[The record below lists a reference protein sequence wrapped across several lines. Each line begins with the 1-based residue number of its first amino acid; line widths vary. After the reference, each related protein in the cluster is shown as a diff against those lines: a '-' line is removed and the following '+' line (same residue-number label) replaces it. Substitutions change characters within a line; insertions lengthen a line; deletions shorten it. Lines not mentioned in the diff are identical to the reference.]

1 MCVQANGTRLEVNI
15 QQTHTQFALHICQ
28 VAGD

>member
-15 QQTHTQFALHICQ
+15 QQTHTQLTLNVCQ
-28 VAGD
+28 VTGD

>member
-15 QQTHTQFALHICQ
+15 QQTHTQLALHVCQ
-28 VAGD
+28 ITSD